1 MSDRVKAPLAA
12 CAACALGVVAL
23 GALVYGFG
31 PVERIDGKLFLHLA
45 ADPFSRTHEAA
56 ELVARLADPL
66 PLLAMLVVVCLL
78 ALSWGG
84 RREAVAAVAVVAG
97 ANITTQILKGVLAH
111 PRYQPYTG
119 LNQPWSDAY
128 PSGHTTAAAS
138 IGIALVLA
146 APPRLKRPAA
156 LAGCGFAVAV
166 GLCVAV
172 LQWHFVSDV
181 VGAYLVAAA
190 WGFAALAAL
199 RLTAPRGDAG
209 GGTRTHKP
217 ARAVDFESTAYANSA
232 TPARS

>member
-1 MSDRVKAPLAA
+1 MVDRVKGPLAA
-12 CAACALGVVAL
+12 CAACALGVLVL

-66 PLLAMLVVVCLL
+66 PLLVMLVAVCLL
-78 ALSWGG
+78 GLSWGG

-97 ANITTQILKGVLAH
+97 ASVTTQILKGLLAH

-138 IGIALVLA
+138 IGIALALA
-146 APPRLKRPAA
+146 APPRL
-156 LAGCGFAVAV
+156 
-166 GLCVAV
+166 
-172 LQWHFVSDV
+172 
-181 VGAYLVAAA
+181 
-190 WGFAALAAL
+190 
-199 RLTAPRGDAG
+199 
-209 GGTRTHKP
+209 
-217 ARAVDFESTAYANSA
+217 
-232 TPARS
+232 